1 MTIVIM
7 GITVVTVLGAIG
19 TYVSLTDTHRKQ
31 ARAGAYVRSYGE
43 ALQAAIATY
52 PTGYVACATTY
63 SVDASAW
70 LTGYTAKVNG
80 VKYWAPSTNTWNT
93 ACGTD
98 SGVQKV
104 ALQVASDDNRAVEYL
119 DVDHP

>member
-1 MTIVIM
+1 M
-7 GITVVTVLGAIG
+7 
-19 TYVSLTDTHRKQ
+19 
-31 ARAGAYVRSYGE
+31 RSYGE

-63 SVDASAW
+63 SVTFSVA
-70 LTGYTAKVNG
+70 TGYTAKVNG

-104 ALQVASDDNRAVEYL
+104 ALQVASNDNRAVEYL
-119 DVDHP
+119 DVIIRKPCRSPPRLQRTHHV